1 MVKQGLAEGYYVTG
15 DFIARYQPN
24 REAYRKYDHRHDI
37 LIYGFDDMNGCFVGA
52 GYGKRGIYE
61 EYTLSYDDFYDG
73 LRTLEGPDNR
83 LVFLRVKDGYV
94 FTFDYNHV
102 WWQIKAFLDSA
113 GTYRTAGPIWA
124 RRLRK
129 LARTRTFPDGDAAPM
144 SPSSLGA

>member
-1 MVKQGLAEGYYVTG
+1 MTT
-15 DFIARYQPN
+15 
-24 REAYRKYDHRHDI
+24 RHDI

-113 GTYRTAGPIWA
+113 GTYQNRPVPIWA

-129 LARTRTFPDGDAAPM
+129 TGRRTAHLSRRGAAPM